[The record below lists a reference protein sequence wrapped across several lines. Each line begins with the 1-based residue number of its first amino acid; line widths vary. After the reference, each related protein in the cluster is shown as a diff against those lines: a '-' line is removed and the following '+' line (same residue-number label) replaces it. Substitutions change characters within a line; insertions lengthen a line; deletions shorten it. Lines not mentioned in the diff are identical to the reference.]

1 MKQSAKSNYLFNVS
15 YQVFALLVPLVTTP
29 YISRVLGADG
39 IGTYSYTY
47 SIVRYF
53 WLLSALGIATYGTKA
68 IGIWQ
73 ESKEKR
79 SEIFWDIFSL
89 KAILST
95 VMIAAYFLYVAFIA
109 KNKSIAAIQSIYL
122 FGVLFDIS
130 WFYQGMEDFKKISIR
145 NFITKIL
152 SVIFIFAFVK
162 EKNDL
167 PVYIIGHAGFLL
179 LGVIIIWFPLKK
191 YINKPNIKSLKP
203 FKCFMPSLMLFIP
216 SIATQIFAVLDKS
229 MIGWLTGSME
239 QNGYYEQAFKIIDM
253 IMVIVTTLSTVMIPK
268 VSREFKNGNK
278 DVVVK
283 SLDTSFKFIFFL
295 SLPMCL
301 GVIIVSPIFVP
312 WFFGKDFTQATSI
325 LQILSVLFIFT
336 GLNSV
341 TGTQYL
347 ISTNQ
352 TNKHIVMLL
361 IGGGINVLCNF
372 LLIPKIAANGAA
384 IGSLAGE
391 IVIAILEISY
401 LQITKQYK
409 FTNIIKSCYKFVIAV
424 LIMSA
429 VGFAITKFM
438 PSTVLTMIITAV
450 ICAAIYVFALL
461 LMREEFVLNEAKN
474 IIKRIKK
481 Q

>member
-1 MKQSAKSNYLFNVS
+1 MKQSPKVNYLFNVG
-15 YQVFALLVPLVTTP
+15 YQVFALLVPLITTP

-39 IGTYSYTY
+39 TGVYSYTY
-47 SIVRYF
+47 SIMRYF
-53 WLLSALGIATYGTKA
+53 WLLSTLGIATYGTKA

-79 SEIFWDIFSL
+79 SQIFWDIFSL
-89 KAILST
+89 KVILST
-95 VMIAAYFLYVAFIA
+95 ILLIAYFLYVIFIA
-109 KNKSIAAIQSIYL
+109 KNKNIAAIQSLYL
-122 FGVLFDIS
+122 IGVLFDIS
-130 WFYQGMEDFKKISIR
+130 WFYQGIEDFKSISIR
-145 NFITKIL
+145 NFIVKAL
-152 SVIFIFAFVK
+152 SVFFIFAFVK
-162 EKNDL
+162 DKNDL
-167 PVYIIGHAGFLL
+167 PIYIIGHAGFLL
-179 LGVIIIWFPLKK
+179 IGVLIIWIPLKK
-191 YINKPNIKSLKP
+191 YINKPNIKKLKP
-203 FKCFMPSLMLFIP
+203 FKCFMPALMLFIP
-216 SIATQIFAVLDKS
+216 SITTQIFAVLDKS

-253 IMVIVTTLSTVMIPK
+253 IMVIITTLGTVMIPK
-268 VSREFKNGNK
+268 VSREFKNGNTA
-278 DVVVK
+278 VIIK

-325 LQILSVLFIFT
+325 LQILSVLFIFM

-361 IGGGINVLCNF
+361 IGGGVNVLCNF

-429 VGFAITKFM
+429 IGFAITKFM
-438 PSTVLTMIITAV
+438 PSTVLTMILTAV
-450 ICAAIYVFALL
+450 ICTAIYVFALL
-461 LMREEFVLNEAKN
+461 LMKEKFVLDEINT
-474 IIKRIKK
+474 ILKRIKK